1 MIPLTRLGL
10 IKYSKR
16 ETIKVKLKLKWVN
29 PGFSTMEK
37 LKTYGRFVKVEHTL
51 FSLPLI
57 LSGAFLAAG
66 GIPGIRVLIL
76 ILVAAF
82 GARTAALGL
91 NRIID
96 MEIDRRNPRTKERE
110 LPSGK
115 ISLLEASAIVGVGIL
130 IYLVAAYLICDFVL
144 YLSPIPLIVFT
155 VYPYMKR
162 FTSLCHFGVGLGL
175 SLSPLGG
182 WFAVR
187 CSANG
192 IIPPLLLSLFTLFWV
207 SGFDVI
213 YATLDEEFDRKSGV
227 LSLTSR
233 YGKKRALFISAI
245 LHLFSFIALIAL
257 YFYEFKSI
265 YTLPFLIVSGLL
277 LFWEHRKS
285 SDVDF
290 AFFKINALLGF
301 VVFLFVLS
309 GIYLP

>member
-1 MIPLTRLGL
+1 
-10 IKYSKR
+10 
-16 ETIKVKLKLKWVN
+16 
-29 PGFSTMEK
+29 MEK

-51 FSLPLI
+51 FSLPLV

-66 GIPGIRVLIL
+66 GVPGIRVLIL
-76 ILVAAF
+76 ILIAAF

-96 MEIDRRNPRTKERE
+96 NEIDMRNPRTKKRE

-115 ISLLEASAIVGVGIL
+115 ISPTEASVIVGMGIC
-130 IYLVAAYLICDFVL
+130 IYLIAAYLICDFVL

-155 VYPYMKR
+155 IYPYMKR

-187 CSANG
+187 CSAVG
-192 IIPPLLLSLFTLFWV
+192 VLPPVLLSLFMFFWV

-213 YATLDEEFDRKSGV
+213 YAALDEEFDRQSGV
-227 LSLTSR
+227 FSLTSK

-245 LHLFSFIALIAL
+245 LHLLSFLALTGL

-265 YTLPFLIVSGLL
+265 YALPFLIISGFL

>member
-1 MIPLTRLGL
+1 
-10 IKYSKR
+10 
-16 ETIKVKLKLKWVN
+16 
-29 PGFSTMEK
+29 MEK

-57 LSGAFLAAG
+57 LSGAFLAAK
-66 GIPGIRVLIL
+66 GIPGIRVLIFML
-76 ILVAAF
+76 IAAF

-96 MEIDRRNPRTKERE
+96 REIDRRNPRTKERE

-115 ISLLEASAIVGVGIL
+115 ISLTEAFTIVGGGIL
-130 IYLVAAYLICDFVL
+130 IYLIAAYLICDFVL

-155 VYPYMKR
+155 FYPYMKR
-162 FTSLCHFGVGLGL
+162 FTPLCHFGVGLGL

-187 CSANG
+187 CSANEV
-192 IIPPLLLSLFTLFWV
+192 IPPLLLSLFTFFWV

-213 YATLDEEFDRKSGV
+213 YATLDEEFDRQSGV
-227 LSLTSR
+227 FSLTSR
-233 YGKKRALFISAI
+233 YGRKKALFISAL
-245 LHLFSFIALIAL
+245 LHLFAFLSLTLL
-257 YFYEFKSI
+257 YFYELKSI
-265 YTLPFLIVSGLL
+265 YALPFLIISGFL

-301 VVFLFVLS
+301 VIFLFVLS
-309 GIYLP
+309 GIYLS

>member
-1 MIPLTRLGL
+1 
-10 IKYSKR
+10 
-16 ETIKVKLKLKWVN
+16 
-29 PGFSTMEK
+29 MEK

-57 LSGAFLAAG
+57 LSGAFLAAK

-96 MEIDRRNPRTKERE
+96 REIDRRNPRTKERE

-115 ISLLEASAIVGVGIL
+115 INLREASTIVGGGIL
-130 IYLVAAYLICDFVL
+130 IYLIAAYLICDFVL
-144 YLSPIPLIVFT
+144 WLSPIPLVVFT
-155 VYPYMKR
+155 LYPYMKR

-182 WFAVR
+182 WIAVR
-187 CSANG
+187 CSLG
-192 IIPPLLLSLFTLFWV
+192 EIFPPLFLSLFTFFWV

-213 YATLDEEFDRKSGV
+213 YATLDEEFDRQCGV
-227 LSLTSR
+227 FSITSK
-233 YGKKRALFISAI
+233 YGKKRALFISAL
-245 LHLFSFIALIAL
+245 LHLLSFLSLTGL
-257 YFYEFKSI
+257 YCYELKTI
-265 YTLPFLIVSGLL
+265 YSLPFLIISGFLL
-277 LFWEHRKS
+277 LWEHRKS
-285 SDVDF
+285 SNVDF
-290 AFFKINALLGF
+290 AFFKINILLGF

-309 GIYLP
+309 GIYLS